1 MQLAT
6 FGLIASFVHSA
17 SGQRLP
23 IRYLAYELDDASVS
37 ILARSMVER
46 VGDGGWAR
54 QLPADLV
61 ASDLRAMLFM
71 RMAALATDGVTFAGA
86 GARLLLERGV
96 TAMWS
101 GDHPVD
107 GLVTPLSRGEG
118 LGVEQP
124 PQVDG

>member
-6 FGLIASFVHSA
+6 FGLVASFVHPA

-23 IRYLAYELDDASVS
+23 IRYLAWELDDAGVS
-37 ILARSMVER
+37 ALARGLVER

-54 QLPADLV
+54 QLPADLL
-61 ASDLRAMLFM
+61 ASDLRPMLFT
-71 RMAALATDGVTFAGA
+71 RMAALAGDGVTFAGA
-86 GARLLLERGV
+86 AARLLLDRDV

-101 GDHPVD
+101 GDQPVD
-107 GLVTPLSRGEG
+107 LLVAPQSRGEG

-124 PQVDG
+124 PQVDE

>member
-6 FGLIASFVHSA
+6 FGLIASFADPA

-37 ILARSMVER
+37 VLARSLVER

-54 QLPADLV
+54 QLPPDLL
-61 ASDLRAMLFM
+61 ASDLRPMLFA
-71 RMAALATDGVTFAGA
+71 RMAALAADGVTFAGA

-101 GDHPVD
+101 GDQPVEA
-107 GLVTPLSRGEG
+107 LVTPLSRGEG
-118 LGVEQP
+118 LGVERP

>member
-6 FGLIASFVHSA
+6 FGQIASFVDEG

-23 IRYLAYELDDASVS
+23 IRYLAYALDDAEVS
-37 ILARSMVER
+37 LLARCLLER

-61 ASDLRAMLFM
+61 ASDLRPMLFS
-71 RMAALATDGVTFAGA
+71 RMAALAAEGVTFGGA
-86 GARLLLERGV
+86 GAQLLLERGV

-101 GDHPVD
+101 GEQPVPS
-107 GLVTPLSRGEG
+107 LVAPGARGEG
-118 LGVEQP
+118 LGVEAP
-124 PQVDG
+124 PEVGG

>member
-6 FGLIASFVHSA
+6 FGQIASFVHSG

-37 ILARSMVER
+37 LLAACLLER

-54 QLPADLV
+54 QLPPDLV
-61 ASDLRAMLFM
+61 ASELRPLLFA
-71 RMAALATDGVTFAGA
+71 RMASLAAEGVTFAGA
-86 GARLLLERGV
+86 GARLLLERGA

-101 GDHPVD
+101 GDLPVD
-107 GLVTPLSRGEG
+107 ALITPDARGEG
-118 LGVEQP
+118 LGVERP